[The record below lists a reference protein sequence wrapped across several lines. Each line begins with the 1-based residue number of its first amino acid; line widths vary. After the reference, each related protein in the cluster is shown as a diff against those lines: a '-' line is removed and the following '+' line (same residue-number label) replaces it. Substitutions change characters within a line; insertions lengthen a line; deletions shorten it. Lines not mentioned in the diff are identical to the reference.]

1 MLVELVPPTRAS
13 LLIHIQVLPAGATL
27 PIEMCTRTPQTWEPP
42 HLGIKLKLDEI
53 LVYNTRAQCKCLI
66 KYLIEVDTQGWAIS
80 SRRKMWYQKPHR
92 SSGIQKLPEWVLDSK
107 TGRKTAHI

>member
-13 LLIHIQVLPAGATL
+13 LLIHIQALPAGATL
-27 PIEMCTRTPQTWEPP
+27 PVRMCIRTPQTWEPP

-53 LVYNTRAQCKCLI
+53 LVYDTRAQYKCLI

-80 SRRKMWYQKPHR
+80 SQRKMWY
-92 SSGIQKLPEWVLDSK
+92 
-107 TGRKTAHI
+107 